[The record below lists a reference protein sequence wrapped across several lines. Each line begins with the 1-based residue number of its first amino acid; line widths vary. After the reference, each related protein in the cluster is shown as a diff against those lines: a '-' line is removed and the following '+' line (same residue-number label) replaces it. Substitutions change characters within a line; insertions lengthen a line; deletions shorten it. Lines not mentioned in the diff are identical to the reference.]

1 MQFFAHT
8 KSPGYL
14 TSIKKETTIIPEV
27 WLCSSHLCVRAVHS
41 NRNKGRQSNIS
52 ATILKNLH

>member
-27 WLCSSHLCVRAVHS
+27 WLCSSHLCVRALYIPTEIKDG
-41 NRNKGRQSNIS
+41 NPIFQ
-52 ATILKNLH
+52 LQY